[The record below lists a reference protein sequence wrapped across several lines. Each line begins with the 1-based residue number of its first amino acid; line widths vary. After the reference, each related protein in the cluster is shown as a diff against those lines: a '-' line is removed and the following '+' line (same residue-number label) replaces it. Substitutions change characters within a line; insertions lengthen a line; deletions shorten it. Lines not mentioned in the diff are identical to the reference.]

1 MGVYCAMVRKYLYIS
16 LFIVSIIGLSVVQY
30 QYFRI
35 GLNLAG
41 LQFDENM
48 REAMTEMKEELSDRN
63 ELTYLVATS
72 ITGEEENFKLSMD
85 SIRDASEY
93 FFNDFVKSKLGEQG
107 IKADFTYELYSRD
120 SLVYLGSSEQFD
132 ESDEVLSY
140 PMTLGGYLADTS
152 NKNLILEIRFRNVN
166 RYFLSQLNG
175 LTIPSLFFILI
186 IISIL
191 IWVFRAFYLQ
201 KNLITTTNEFI
212 NNLTHELKTP
222 VFSMGVAS
230 KILEEKIEGDAKE
243 VVGVMRSQLDKM
255 KNQIDKVLEL
265 AIIEGKKDV
274 LEMERFDLYP
284 LLNHIGSDFSSLA
297 NLEGG
302 SFEME
307 LSDPPYDFKGDKYHI
322 DNAINSVLENAR
334 KYSDDPF
341 KIRMTGF
348 KEKGKLHI
356 QIHDEGIG
364 IAKEGQKKIFDK
376 YFRVPNGDRHDV
388 KGYGLGLHYVKRI
401 VNLHKGKIDV
411 VSEEGVGST
420 FTMILPL
427 SKQ

>member
-1 MGVYCAMVRKYLYIS
+1 MVKKYLYIS
-16 LFIVSIIGLSVVQY
+16 LLIVSIIGLSVVQY

-48 REAMTEMKEELSDRN
+48 REAMTQMKEKLSDRN
-63 ELTYLVATS
+63 ELTYLVGTC

-85 SIRDASEY
+85 SIRDASQY
-93 FFNDFVKSKLGEQG
+93 FLNDFVKSTLVEHG
-107 IKADFTYELYSRD
+107 IKADFTYELYARD
-120 SLVYLGSSEQFD
+120 STAFLGSSEQFD
-132 ESDEVLSY
+132 KADEVLSY
-140 PMTLGGYLADTS
+140 PMALGGYLA
-152 NKNLILEIRFRNVN
+152 NVYEKNLVLEIRFKNVN

-175 LTIPSLFFILI
+175 LTIPSLIFILI
-186 IISIL
+186 IISVL

-230 KILEEKIEGDAKE
+230 KILEEKIDGEAKAI
-243 VVGVMRSQLDKM
+243 VGVMRSQLDKM

-274 LEMERFDLYP
+274 LVMEKFDLYP
-284 LLNHIGSDFSSLA
+284 LLNQIGSDFGSLV
-297 NLEGG
+297 NLGG
-302 SFEME
+302 GQFEMN
-307 LSDPPYDFKGDKYHI
+307 LQNPPYSLLGDKYHL
-322 DNAINSVLENAR
+322 DNAINSLLENAR
-334 KYSDDPF
+334 KYSKDPV
-341 KIRMTGF
+341 KIRLAAI
-348 KEKGKLHI
+348 KQNNQLHI
-356 QIHDEGIG
+356 QVSDKGIG

-401 VNLHKGKIDV
+401 VNLHNGKIDV
-411 VSEEGVGST
+411 DSEKGIGST

-427 SKQ
+427 RKH

>member
-1 MGVYCAMVRKYLYIS
+1 MVKKYLYIS
-16 LFIVSIIGLSVVQY
+16 LFIASIIGLSVVQY

-48 REAMTEMKEELSDRN
+48 REAMVQIKEELGDRN

-72 ITGEEENFKLSMD
+72 ITGEEQNFKLSMD
-85 SIRDASEY
+85 SIKDASEY
-93 FFNDFVKSKLGEQG
+93 FLNDFVKSTLVEHG
-107 IKADFTYELYSRD
+107 IKANFTYELYARD
-120 SLVYLGSSEQFD
+120 SLVFLGSSEQFD

-140 PMTLGGYLADTS
+140 PIVLKGYLADRYD
-152 NKNLILEIRFRNVN
+152 KNLILEIRFKNVN

-175 LTIPSLFFILI
+175 LTIPSLIFILI

-201 KNLITTTNEFI
+201 KSLITSTNEFI

-230 KILEEKIEGDAKE
+230 KILEEKTEGEAKQ
-243 VVGVMRSQLDKM
+243 VVGVMRSQLDRM

-265 AIIEGKKDV
+265 AIIEGKKEV
-274 LEMERFDLYP
+274 LEKEKFDLHS
-284 LLNHIGSDFSSLA
+284 LLKRIGSDFSSLA

-302 SFEME
+302 QFEME
-307 LSDPPYDFKGDKYHI
+307 LQDPPYEIVGDKYHI
-322 DNAINSVLENAR
+322 DNTINSLLENGR
-334 KYSDDPF
+334 KYSKKPF
-341 KIRMTGF
+341 KIRLTAF
-348 KEKGKLHI
+348 KENNRLVI
-356 QIHDEGIG
+356 QVSDKGIG
-364 IAKEGQKKIFDK
+364 ISKEGQKKIFDK
-376 YFRVPNGDRHDV
+376 YFRVSNGDRHDV

-411 VSEEGVGST
+411 VSEEGRGST
-420 FTMILPL
+420 FTITLPL
-427 SKQ
+427 HKG

>member
-1 MGVYCAMVRKYLYIS
+1 MVRKYLYIS

-93 FFNDFVKSKLGEQG
+93 FFNDFVKSKLVEHG

-140 PMTLGGYLADTS
+140 PMTLTGYLADTS
-152 NKNLILEIRFRNVN
+152 DKNLILEIRFRNVN

-230 KILEEKIEGDAKE
+230 KILEEKIDGDAKE

-274 LEMERFDLYP
+274 LEMERFDLHP
-284 LLNHIGSDFSSLA
+284 LLNQIGSDFGSLV

-302 SFEME
+302 QFEMD
-307 LSDPPYDFKGDKYHI
+307 LRDAPYDFTGDKYHI
-322 DNAINSVLENAR
+322 DNAINSLLENAR
-334 KYSDDPF
+334 KYSDKPF
-341 KIRMTGF
+341 SIRMTAF
-348 KEKGKLHI
+348 KQKGKLHI

-364 IAKEGQKKIFDK
+364 IAKEGLKKIFDK

-401 VNLHKGKIDV
+401 VTLHKGKIDV

-427 SKQ
+427 SKQQ

>member
-1 MGVYCAMVRKYLYIS
+1 MVKKYLYIS
-16 LFIVSIIGLSVVQY
+16 LFIISIIGLSVVQY

-48 REAMTEMKEELSDRN
+48 REAMTDMKTDLGDRN

-72 ITGEEENFKLSMD
+72 ITGKEENFKLSLD
-85 SIRDASEY
+85 SIRDATEY
-93 FFNDFVKSKLGEQG
+93 FFNDFVKSTLVEHG
-107 IKADFTYELYSRD
+107 IKADFTYELYARD
-120 SLVYLGSSEQFD
+120 SVVFLRSSRQFD

-140 PMTLGGYLADTS
+140 PMALKGYLTES
-152 NKNLILEIRFRNVN
+152 TNKDLTLEIRFKNVN

-175 LTIPSLFFILI
+175 LTIPSLVFILI

-201 KNLITTTNEFI
+201 KNLITSTNEFI

-230 KILEEKIEGDAKE
+230 KILEEKIDGESKE
-243 VVGVMRSQLDKM
+243 VVGLMRTQLDKM

-274 LEMERFDLYP
+274 LVMEKFDLYP
-284 LLNHIGSDFSSLA
+284 QLDRIGSDFGSLV

-302 SFEME
+302 EFAMD
-307 LSDPPYDFKGDKYHI
+307 LRDPPYWFSGDKYHI
-322 DNAINSVLENAR
+322 DNAVNSLLENAK
-334 KYSDDPF
+334 KYSKGPVKIKLMAF
-341 KIRMTGF
+341 KDKNQLR
-348 KEKGKLHI
+348 I
-356 QIHDEGIG
+356 QVSDQGIG
-364 IAKEGQKKIFDK
+364 ISKDVQKKIFDK
-376 YFRVPNGDRHDV
+376 YFRVSNGDLHDV

-401 VNLHKGKIDV
+401 VNLHKGKIHV
-411 VSEEGVGST
+411 VSEEGIGST

-427 SKQ
+427 LKQV

>member
-1 MGVYCAMVRKYLYIS
+1 MVKKYLYIS
-16 LFIVSIIGLSVVQY
+16 LFIVSIIGLSVIQY

-48 REAMTEMKEELSDRN
+48 REAMAEMKEELRDRN

-85 SIRDASEY
+85 SIRDASAY
-93 FFNDFVKSKLGEQG
+93 FFNDFVKSSLVEHG
-107 IKADFTYELYSRD
+107 IKADFTYQLYARD
-120 SLVYLGSSEQFD
+120 STVLMGSSEQFKA
-132 ESDEVLSY
+132 SDEVLSY
-140 PMTLGGYLADTS
+140 PMALKGYLSDTS
-152 NKNLILEIRFRNVN
+152 DKNLVLEIRFKNVN

-175 LTIPSLFFILI
+175 LTIPSLIFILI
-186 IISIL
+186 IIAIL

-230 KILEEKIEGDAKE
+230 KILEEKIDGEAKE
-243 VVGVMRSQLDKM
+243 VLGVMRSQLDKM
-255 KNQIDKVLEL
+255 KDQIDKVLEL

-274 LEMERFDLYP
+274 LVMEKFDLYP
-284 LLNHIGSDFSSLA
+284 LLNQIGSDFGSLA

-302 SFEME
+302 EFEMD
-307 LSDPPYDFKGDKYHI
+307 LKNPPYHLLGDKYHL
-322 DNAINSVLENAR
+322 DNAINSLLENAR
-334 KYSDDPF
+334 KYSKDPI
-341 KIRMTGF
+341 KIRLKAF
-348 KEKGKLHI
+348 KDNNQLHI
-356 QIHDEGIG
+356 EVSDKGIG
-364 IAKEGQKKIFDK
+364 ISKEGQKKIFDK
-376 YFRVPNGDRHDV
+376 YFRVSNGDRHDV

-401 VNLHKGKIDV
+401 VNLHKGKIVV
-411 VSEEGVGST
+411 VSEEGTGST

-427 SKQ
+427 RKQ

>member
-1 MGVYCAMVRKYLYIS
+1 M
-16 LFIVSIIGLSVVQY
+16 
-30 QYFRI
+30 
-35 GLNLAG
+35 
-41 LQFDENM
+41 
-48 REAMTEMKEELSDRN
+48 
-63 ELTYLVATS
+63 
-72 ITGEEENFKLSMD
+72 
-85 SIRDASEY
+85 
-93 FFNDFVKSKLGEQG
+93 
-107 IKADFTYELYSRD
+107 
-120 SLVYLGSSEQFD
+120 
-132 ESDEVLSY
+132 
-140 PMTLGGYLADTS
+140 
-152 NKNLILEIRFRNVN
+152 N

-201 KNLITTTNEFI
+201 KNLITATNEFI

-230 KILEEKIEGDAKE
+230 KILEEKIDGDAKE

-255 KNQIDKVLEL
+255 KNQIDNVLEL

-284 LLNHIGSDFSSLA
+284 LLNRIGSDFSSLS

-302 SFEME
+302 VFEME
-307 LSDPPYDFKGDKYHI
+307 LSDPPYDINGDKYHI
-322 DNAINSVLENAR
+322 DNAINSLLENAR
-334 KYSDDPF
+334 KYSNKPF
-341 KIRMTGF
+341 KIRMTAF
-348 KEKGKLHI
+348 KEKGQLHI
-356 QIHDEGIG
+356 QIRDEGIG

-376 YFRVPNGDRHDV
+376 YFRVSNGDRHDV

-401 VNLHKGKIDV
+401 VTLHKGKIDV

-427 SKQ
+427 SKQQ

>member
-1 MGVYCAMVRKYLYIS
+1 MVKKYLYIS

-48 REAMTEMKEELSDRN
+48 KEAMAQMKEELSDRN

-72 ITGEEENFKLSMD
+72 ITGEEENFNLSMD
-85 SIRDASEY
+85 SIRDASAY
-93 FFNDFVKSKLGEQG
+93 FFNDFVKSTLVEHG
-107 IKADFTYELYSRD
+107 IKADFSYELYSRD
-120 SLVYLGSSEQFD
+120 TIVFLESSEQFE
-132 ESDEVLSY
+132 ESGEVLIY
-140 PMTLGGYLADTS
+140 PMAVKGYLANTS
-152 NKNLILEIRFRNVN
+152 DKNLILEIRFKNVN

-175 LTIPSLFFILI
+175 LTIPSLIFILI
-186 IISIL
+186 IISVL

-230 KILEEKIEGDAKE
+230 KILEEKTDGEAKE

-284 LLNHIGSDFSSLA
+284 VLNRIGSDFYSLA

-302 SFEME
+302 AFDME
-307 LSDPPYDFKGDKYHI
+307 LSDPPYDFTGDKYHI
-322 DNAINSVLENAR
+322 DNAINSLLENAR
-334 KYSDDPF
+334 KYSDKPF
-341 KIRMTGF
+341 KIRLTAF
-348 KEKGKLHI
+348 KDKGRLNI
-356 QIHDEGIG
+356 QVSDKGIG
-364 IAKEGQKKIFDK
+364 IAMEGQKKIFDK

-401 VNLHKGKIDV
+401 VNLHKGKIEV

-420 FTMILPL
+420 FTIILPL
-427 SKQ
+427 RKQ